1 MDVRVFLRGLEF
13 EDILDYLD
21 RDSRFF
27 VVDF

>member
-13 EDILDYLD
+13 EDILDCFD
-21 RDSRFF
+21 RESRFF